1 MEEKVK
7 KALTQGVETLGV
19 TLDEKKIRQLLQY
32 LFVLEKWNKAY
43 NLSAIRN
50 IEEMVSRHL
59 LDSLA
64 VLPILLNESHLSSG
78 TQTLADIGT
87 GAGLPGLPLAIA
99 CPQWQISLIDSNA
112 KKTGFLKHAL
122 MITKLENVAVIT
134 DRVEDLDQTYDMV
147 ISRAFASLKDIIN
160 LTRPICREDTVIW
173 AMKGKYPEEE
183 LRELPKPYIVSAAH
197 QLHVPM
203 CEGERHFLKIVKGR
217 T

>member
-1 MEEKVK
+1 LEEKVK

-87 GAGLPGLPLAIA
+87 GARLPGLPLAIA

-147 ISRAFASLKDIIN
+147 ISRALLHSKILLILLGQF
-160 LTRPICREDTVIW
+160 V
-173 AMKGKYPEEE
+173 GKT
-183 LRELPKPYIVSAAH
+183 
-197 QLHVPM
+197 QLSGP
-203 CEGERHFLKIVKGR
+203 
-217 T
+217 